1 MHSSLETLVIIEWHF
16 KYIVMLTM
24 GAGCSSAAWR
34 RVWENDGDVTRA
46 KPLCCVVAV
55 SLEPPSAERVRQSV
69 EFSSPGP
76 GLLPSC
82 CAWALP
88 NPRTTALPH
97 LPIITAS
104 QIIHNIIQ
112 STLCHRNPSRQRGET
127 TERQDFA
134 SHCLQDFPF
143 PQALGG
149 NTSSAKTDFATLLI
163 SPLRPLH
170 SVCYSVW
177 WHKMWSHSTHPVW
190 PISTLQPLNSCDD
203 PVPHQGKQS
212 FRVLKEF

>member
-1 MHSSLETLVIIEWHF
+1 M
-16 KYIVMLTM
+16 
-24 GAGCSSAAWR
+24 
-34 RVWENDGDVTRA
+34 
-46 KPLCCVVAV
+46 VAV

-69 EFSSPGP
+69 EFSSLGP

-112 STLCHRNPSRQRGET
+112 RTLCHWNPFRQRGET
-127 TERQDFA
+127 TEHQDFA
-134 SHCLQDFPF
+134 SHCLQAFPF

-149 NTSSAKTDFATLLI
+149 NTSSAKNRLRHTSDQPSPTAAQSVLFSVVTQNVVTFHTPCLAHFYPAAPQLLRRPSA
-163 SPLRPLH
+163 SPEKTVFQGFKGILIR
-170 SVCYSVW
+170 
-177 WHKMWSHSTHPVW
+177 SHQDCLCERSIWLAVFIQTYY
-190 PISTLQPLNSCDD
+190 N
-203 PVPHQGKQS
+203 
-212 FRVLKEF
+212 

>member
-1 MHSSLETLVIIEWHF
+1 MTCIYHLRLIIIEWRF
-16 KYIVMLTM
+16 KYIVMPTKDP
-24 GAGCSSAAWR
+24 GCSSAAWR

-82 CAWALP
+82 CAWARP

-104 QIIHNIIQ
+104 QIIPNIIQ
-112 STLCHRNPSRQRGET
+112 SALCHRNPSLQRGET

-134 SHCLQDFPF
+134 SHCLQAFPF
-143 PQALGG
+143 PRRPWEETPALLKP
-149 NTSSAKTDFATLLI
+149 TSPHFWSALFDRCTACVIQCGDTKCGHIPHTLLGPFLPS
-163 SPLRPLH
+163 SP
-170 SVCYSVW
+170 
-177 WHKMWSHSTHPVW
+177 STPA
-190 PISTLQPLNSCDD
+190 TT
-203 PVPHQGKQS
+203 
-212 FRVLKEF
+212 